1 MSAIGHCIA
10 RIRRECAVM
19 GASMPIRVLDIL
31 FALFLV
37 GLGIHI
43 VWMSVGYGY
52 IVRNVPGPGFF
63 PFWVG
68 LGVIIFALL
77 IFVKA
82 LRLERG
88 ASREREGVAAFK
100 IVGIT
105 AAISLMI
112 FLLPWLGML
121 IAMGLLIPVVGIII
135 NGGLNAAF
143 AKRIIPA
150 AFIAP
155 IACYVIFG
163 RFLNVPLITGVFGI

>member
-1 MSAIGHCIA
+1 MSPIGHFNA
-10 RIRRECAVM
+10 RMRRDCAVM
-19 GASMPIRVLDIL
+19 GAPMPIRVLDIL
-31 FALFLV
+31 FALLLV

-43 VWMSVGYGY
+43 VWMAIGYGY

-68 LGVIIFALL
+68 LGIVVFALL
-77 IFVKA
+77 ILMKA

-100 IVGIT
+100 IVAIT
-105 AAISLMI
+105 AAISFMI
-112 FLLPWLGML
+112 SLLPWLGML

-135 NGGLNAAF
+135 NGGLSAAF
-143 AKRIIPA
+143 ARRIIPA